1 MKRFWDAYLNTF
13 RVIFTTYSSFS
24 TMVFAIL
31 LYAVLY
37 PQPYVGEVVRDAP
50 VVMVD
55 QDHSSLSRTL
65 TRRINTTDGVTI
77 VSKVADLQQAKDQ
90 FFRREAFGIVV
101 IPPDFQKNLLNGQP
115 SPIAVYGDGSYF
127 LIYSSIVSGVRSAA
141 SSLGAEVQM
150 SRLTAAGMD
159 VATASAMISPVTI
172 TTVSL
177 FNPQGGYTSYV
188 VPAAF
193 VLILQQT
200 LMMGIGI
207 LQSGRKVGRGI
218 EALAAPLA
226 YVSLYL
232 IWIYFS
238 QVLLPQF
245 YSIPKIGDTLTLFMV
260 AIPFLTSTTAMGYVV
275 ARLIPWREGV
285 VFFLITFG
293 LLFFFASGVSWPIEE
308 VPLPVRLITLMVP
321 STSAIMAFVQVDQ
334 MGAGFDAVR
343 QAVFILLGLTVFYSA
358 IAVAL
363 GAKRLQ
369 VEDKTPKA

>member
-31 LYAVLY
+31 LYGVLY
-37 PQPYVGEVVRDAP
+37 PQPYVGEVVRNAP

-65 TRRINTTDGVTI
+65 TRRIDTTDGVTI
-77 VSKVADLQQAKDQ
+77 VSEVADLQQAKDR

-101 IPPDFQKNLLNGQP
+101 IPPDFEKNLLNGHP

-127 LIYSSIVSGVRSAA
+127 LIYSSIISGVRSAA
-141 SSLGAEVQM
+141 TSLGAEVQM

-159 VATASAMISPVTI
+159 VATATAMISPATI

-207 LQSGRKVGRGI
+207 LQAGRKADRGI

-260 AIPFLTSTTAMGYVV
+260 AIPFLTATTAMGYVI

-321 STSAIMAFVQVDQ
+321 STSAIMALVQVDQ
-334 MGAGFDAVR
+334 MGAGFDAVQ
-343 QAVFILLGLTVFYSA
+343 QAVFTLLGLTVFYSA
-358 IAVAL
+358 IAVAI
-363 GAKRLQ
+363 GAKRSRA
-369 VEDKTPKA
+369 EEEASKA